1 MKRLTTYKL
10 FESKEK
16 QVPTAERNNIRRRK
30 LDYNEMMEYLEDKY
44 NFKAREFSGIPSTMN
59 VDRHFDKW
67 CDKHGLPKKDS
78 EGKYR
83 GSSQEFYTKYKEA
96 EDGEKTKPPYMDF
109 WHYLVEYNDENMRN
123 GGYIHI
129 PRTVDTSKDPS
140 PERNLDMYRRLK
152 EMYPRD
158 KEINKNL
165 DIVIAREEE
174 ALKNPKVD
182 PWKGWKQQITDLI
195 LKEIGEYA
203 TDDSLRVGVEW

>member
-1 MKRLTTYKL
+1 MKRLVKYKL
-10 FESKEK
+10 FEAKVKPE
-16 QVPTAERNNIRRRK
+16 PTAEKNNIRRRK
-30 LDYNEMMEYLEDKY
+30 LDYHDMMEYLEEKY
-44 NFKAREFSGIPSTMN
+44 NFKARGFSGIPTMN
-59 VDRHFDKW
+59 VDKHFDKW
-67 CDKHGLPKKDS
+67 CDKHGLSQKDS
-78 EGKYR
+78 KDKHR
-83 GSSQEFYTKYKEA
+83 SSSQEFYTQYKEA

-123 GGYIHI
+123 GGYITI

-140 PERNLDMYRRLK
+140 PERNLDMYRKLK
-152 EMYPRD
+152 AMYPKD

-195 LKEIGEYA
+195 FKEFGEYA
-203 TDDSLRVGVEW
+203 NGDYLRVWVEW

>member
-1 MKRLTTYKL
+1 MKRLVKYKL
-10 FESKEK
+10 FEAKIKPE
-16 QVPTAERNNIRRRK
+16 PTAEKNNIRRRK
-30 LDYNEMMEYLEDKY
+30 LDYHDMMEYLEEKY
-44 NFKAREFSGIPSTMN
+44 NFKARGFSGIPSTTS
-59 VDRHFDKW
+59 VDGHFDKW
-67 CDKHGLPKKDS
+67 CDKHGLPQKDS
-78 EGKYR
+78 KDKHR
-83 GSSQEFYTKYKEA
+83 SSSQEFYTQYKEA

-123 GGYIHI
+123 GGYITI

-140 PERNLDMYRRLK
+140 PERNLDMYRKLK
-152 EMYPRD
+152 AMYPKD

-195 LKEIGEYA
+195 FKEFGEYA
-203 TDDSLRVGVEW
+203 NGDSLRVWVEW